1 MTPRRGPRAL
11 ALLTKVVACFAA
23 IAPGDA
29 RANGRLPGARQLVV
43 SETDP
48 SLLVVETTFGL
59 LVSRN
64 AGASFGWVC
73 EPALGYPSTA
83 SEDPSI
89 GITSTSL
96 LAGITQGLAVS
107 TDHACTW
114 RFALSEPVAD
124 VVVRRDDPHS
134 ALALSSRFFGI
145 TDAGTNS
152 FRTAVYATHDDGA
165 TWVPVGTPLDS
176 DLLAETIDVAPSDPN
191 VVYIGGGRT
200 MLDADGSLVGEG
212 VVMASTNGGASYTTT
227 KIPLL
232 APYETQGAAYVS
244 AVDPADPQRVYV
256 RIHDAFVDRLLVSD
270 DGAATFR
277 TIYQAQ
283 GTLPGFAL
291 SKDGSTLALGDS
303 AAGVFVAHPP
313 AADAGAA
320 FAFTKQ
326 SSVVVECLAWS
337 ASTLYA
343 CTGLPLEF
351 DVSEDE
357 GKTFATEFPFG
368 CTQGPLACAAD
379 AGVAQCS
386 ASVGVLQSSVGACPD
401 GGADGGAPDAAASPD
416 GGPEKPGSRSPSCG
430 CSAGQAGAMGGL
442 SGVALLW
449 MLVWRRRAA

>member
-1 MTPRRGPRAL
+1 MAVVATA
-11 ALLTKVVACFAA
+11 VACFAA
-23 IAPGDA
+23 IAPEDA
-29 RANGRLPGARQLVV
+29 HANGRLPSARQLVV
-43 SETDP
+43 SRTDP

-73 EPALGYPSTA
+73 EPALGYPSTVTQ
-83 SEDPSI
+83 DPSI

-96 LAGITQGLAVS
+96 LAGVTQGLAVS
-107 TDHACTW
+107 TDNACTW
-114 RFALSEPVAD
+114 RFLLNEPIAD
-124 VVVRRDDPHS
+124 VVVRQDDPHS
-134 ALALSSRFFGI
+134 AFALSSRYFGL
-145 TDAGTNS
+145 TDAGMNA

-165 TWVPVGTPLDS
+165 TWVPVGTPFDS

-200 MLDADGSLVGEG
+200 MLADDGSLVGEG
-212 VVMASTNGGASYTTT
+212 VVMASTNGGATFATT

-244 AVDPADPQRVYV
+244 AVDPANPQRVYV
-256 RIHDAFVDRLLVSD
+256 RIHDVFVDRLLVSD

-277 TIYQAQ
+277 TIYQAT

-303 AAGVFVAHPP
+303 AAGIFVAHPP

-326 SSVVVECLAWS
+326 SSLVVECLAWS
-337 ASTLYA
+337 SGNLYA
-343 CTGLPLEF
+343 CTGLPLQF
-351 DVSEDE
+351 LVSADE
-357 GKTFATEFPFG
+357 GRTFATEFSFG

-379 AGVAQCS
+379 AGVAQCG
-386 ASVGVLQSSVGACPD
+386 ASVGVLQSSVGSCPEA
-401 GGADGGAPDAAASPD
+401 GADGGAPDAAVSLD
-416 GGPEKPGSRSPSCG
+416 GGAEKPGARSPSCG

-442 SGVALLW
+442 TAAALLLS
-449 MLVWRRRAA
+449 MLAWRRRAV